1 MLLPKQ
7 KIVLL
12 FRYIWLLLAVG
23 IILYIAQQNIV
34 IERQIDYEIDLSQL
48 ITRDIE
54 GPYPAH
60 RVSLNPDNTL
70 AVLAEPL
77 YLQVYTPAKFKT
89 LQVNGLISLDG
100 ETARLGLKQADGSW
114 DWQDIDNDEVNLIFD
129 LANASVKANKLELIF
144 SFPELNTSGKIVIKN
159 LGLTLDR

>member
-12 FRYIWLLLAVG
+12 FRYIWLLLAVVV
-23 IILYIAQQNIV
+23 ILYIAQQNIV
-34 IERQIDYEIDLSQL
+34 IERQIDYKIDLSQS

-54 GPYPAH
+54 GPYPVH

-77 YLQVYTPAKFKT
+77 YLQVYTPT
-89 LQVNGLISLDG
+89 RILQKRCGTYQEPTNSRIKCQEDYFESQC
-100 ETARLGLKQADGSW
+100 TAGPFYCQSGS
-114 DWQDIDNDEVNLIFD
+114 
-129 LANASVKANKLELIF
+129 
-144 SFPELNTSGKIVIKN
+144 G
-159 LGLTLDR
+159 G